1 VEGRRRRVAEPLEGN
16 MAGAQK
22 PDPVSTRQQRI
33 AERAAQAPSMGF
45 TSLNHH
51 LDLAWL
57 AEAYNRTRKDG
68 APGVDGQTADDYGL
82 SLLANLESL
91 LDRAKSGTYRA
102 PPVRR
107 VRIPKG
113 TGHETRPLGIPTL
126 EDKVL
131 QRAVV
136 MALEPIYEQDFR
148 DCSYGFRPGRSAH
161 QALAALWQQTMD
173 LGGCWLVEVDIRKF
187 FDTLDHAHLRGLL
200 RQRVRD
206 GVLLRLID
214 KWLSAGVLEG
224 GELTYPEAGT
234 PQGGVISPLLAN
246 VYLHYVLDV
255 WFDEVV
261 KPCLKG
267 RAFLVRYADDF
278 VMGFACE
285 GDARRVLAVLP
296 KRFGKYG
303 LTIHPDKTRLV
314 PFVRPARRPVGSG
327 LPGVPAPG
335 SFDFLGLTHYWSR
348 SKKGNWVVK
357 RKTAGSRFHRAVKQ
371 IGAWCRL
378 NRHLP
383 IREQYQALCQ
393 KLRGHFAYYGVIGN
407 LVCLQRFR
415 YEVVRL
421 WRKWLSRRK
430 RRGQF
435 TWSRLNGL
443 LKALPLPWP
452 RAPASPYAASP

>member
-1 VEGRRRRVAEPLEGN
+1 
-16 MAGAQK
+16 MAGASE
-22 PDPVSTRQQRI
+22 PDPVFTKQQRI
-33 AERAAQAPSMGF
+33 AELARQSPQRGF

-51 LDLAWL
+51 LDLRWL
-57 AEAYNRTRKDG
+57 GEAYCRTRKDG
-68 APGVDGQTADDYGL
+68 APGVDGQTADDYVL
-82 SLLANLESL
+82 SLRDNLESL

-113 TGHETRPLGIPTL
+113 TVNETRPLGIPTL

-136 MALEPIYEQDFR
+136 MALEPIYEQDFLP
-148 DCSYGFRPGRSAH
+148 CSYGFRPGRSAH
-161 QALAALWQQTMD
+161 QALQALWQQVMG

-187 FDTLDHAHLRGLL
+187 FDTLDHAQLRTLL

-214 KWLSAGVLEG
+214 KWLQAGVLEDG
-224 GELTYPEAGT
+224 DLTYPEAGT

-255 WFDEVV
+255 WFEQVV
-261 KPCLKG
+261 KPCLQG

-285 GDARRVLAVLP
+285 GDARRVLDVLP

-314 PFVRPARRPVGSG
+314 PFVRPPSRPPTTG
-327 LPGVPAPG
+327 PAGVVPPG
-335 SFDFLGLTHYWSR
+335 SFDFLGFRHFWSR
-348 SKKGNWVVK
+348 SKKGFWVVK
-357 RKTAGSRFHRAVKQ
+357 RKTAGSRLQRALQ
-371 IGAWCRL
+371 RIADWCRR

-383 IREQYQALCQ
+383 VGEQFQALWR
-393 KLRGHFAYYGVIGN
+393 KLQGHFRYYGGVVGN
-407 LVCLQRFR
+407 GRALWCFR
-415 YEVVRL
+415 TRVQEI
-421 WRKWLSRRK
+421 WRKWLSRRGGK
-430 RRGQF
+430 GR
-435 TWSRLNGL
+435 
-443 LKALPLPWP
+443 LPWTRMAEILKRFVLP
-452 RAPASPYAASP
+452 TPPGWVSPCVVNP

>member
-1 VEGRRRRVAEPLEGN
+1 
-16 MAGAQK
+16 MAGASE
-22 PDPVSTRQQRI
+22 PDPVSTKQQRI
-33 AERAAQAPSMGF
+33 AELAKQSPQMGF

-51 LDLAWL
+51 LDLVWMVT
-57 AEAYNRTRKDG
+57 AYNRTRKDG
-68 APGVDGQTADDYGL
+68 AAGVDGQTADDYGL
-82 SLLANLESL
+82 TLLDNLESL
-91 LDRAKSGTYRA
+91 LDRAKSGAYRA

-107 VRIPKG
+107 VHIPKG
-113 TGHETRPLGIPTL
+113 TGGDTRPIGIPTL

-136 MALEPIYEQDFR
+136 LALEPIYEQDFR
-148 DCSYGFRPGRSAH
+148 NCSYGFRPGRSAH
-161 QALAALWQQTMD
+161 MALQALWQQVMD

-187 FDTLDHAHLRGLL
+187 FDTLDHAHLRALL

-214 KWLSAGVLEG
+214 KWLKAGVLEG

-261 KPCLKG
+261 KPRLKG

-285 GDARRVLAVLP
+285 EDARRVLGVLP
-296 KRFGKYG
+296 KQFGQYG

-314 PFVRPARRPVGSG
+314 PFVRLPSRPAAKGGPD
-327 LPGVPAPG
+327 VPAPG
-335 SFDFLGLTHYWSR
+335 SFDFLGFTHFWSR
-348 SKKGNWVVK
+348 SKQGQWVVK
-357 RKTAGSRFHRAVKQ
+357 RKTAGSRFRRAIQ
-371 IGAWCRL
+371 RIAAWCRL

-383 IREQYQALCQ
+383 IGKQYQTLWQ
-393 KLRGHFAYYGVIGN
+393 KLRGHFQYYGGLIGN
-407 LVCLQRFR
+407 SRSLWCFR
-415 YEVVRL
+415 DRVQIL
-421 WRKWLSRRK
+421 WRKWLSRRG
-430 RRGQF
+430 GQA
-435 TWSRLNGL
+435 RLSWARMTEL
-443 LKALPLPWP
+443 LKRFVLPPPPGWVTP
-452 RAPASPYAASP
+452 CVVNP

>member
-1 VEGRRRRVAEPLEGN
+1 
-16 MAGAQK
+16 MAGAQE
-22 PDPVSTRQQRI
+22 PDPVPTRRQRI
-33 AERAAQAPSMGF
+33 AELAKQSPQRGF

-68 APGVDGQTADDYGL
+68 APGVDGQTAADYGL

-91 LDRAKSGTYRA
+91 LDRAKSGAYRA

-113 TGHETRPLGIPTL
+113 AGGETRPLGIPTL

-136 MALEPIYEQDFR
+136 MVLEPIYEQDFR
-148 DCSYGFRPGRSAH
+148 SCSYGFRPGRSAH
-161 QALAALWQQTMD
+161 QALQALWQQAMA
-173 LGGCWLVEVDIRKF
+173 LGGCWLVEVDIRQF
-187 FDTLDHAHLRGLL
+187 FDTLDHAQLRTLL

-214 KWLSAGVLEG
+214 KWLKAGVLEG

-255 WFDEVV
+255 WFEDVV
-261 KPCLKG
+261 KPCLSG
-267 RAFLVRYADDF
+267 RASLVRYADDF

-285 GDARRVLAVLP
+285 ADARRVLDVLP

-303 LTIHPDKTRLV
+303 LTIHPAKTRLV
-314 PFVRPARRPVGSG
+314 PFVRPSGRPAAPSG
-327 LPGVPAPG
+327 PDVPSPG
-335 SFDFLGLTHYWSR
+335 SCDFLGFTHFWRR
-348 SKKGNWVVK
+348 SQQGRWVV
-357 RKTAGSRFHRAVKQ
+357 
-371 IGAWCRL
+371 
-378 NRHLP
+378 
-383 IREQYQALCQ
+383 
-393 KLRGHFAYYGVIGN
+393 
-407 LVCLQRFR
+407 
-415 YEVVRL
+415 
-421 WRKWLSRRK
+421 
-430 RRGQF
+430 
-435 TWSRLNGL
+435 
-443 LKALPLPWP
+443 
-452 RAPASPYAASP
+452 